1 MDAARVLVNQPGD
14 PSQEAM
20 LFEIF
25 EVLMQIKIRHTV
37 ILSPFLKQS
46 ESIIGSIP
54 TRQPDWSV
62 ATGGYLPYLF
72 AS

>member
-1 MDAARVLVNQPGD
+1 MQLSVFVNQPGD
-14 PSQEAM
+14 PSQEAV

-37 ILSPFLKQS
+37 AFSSFLEQS

-54 TRQPDWSV
+54 TRQPDRSV
-62 ATGGYLPYLF
+62 TTGGYLPYLV